1 MKAKTTRRALLM
13 SALSL
18 LLCVSM
24 LVGTTFAWFTD
35 SVTSAGNIIQSG
47 NLDIA
52 VQYTLDGENWADLA
66 GADDLF
72 QKSLW
77 EPGHTEVV
85 ALKIEN
91 KGNLALKYVANMN
104 IVNEVIG
111 MNKEGGAIVLSDI
124 LTVSTLT
131 FADAGVDPVFGINIA
146 ERTIEEAFKNENGIA
161 YGAAVSFKNG
171 NVLGNN
177 EKLLPGEIQ
186 YVAIKVDMAETV
198 GNEANHNGIDAP
210 SIEFGIN
217 VFATQYTYEKDSF
230 GNQYDKDAEYDF
242 GYDVWDGTVDTTW
255 YNETDTEFTLDTA
268 EALAGFAQL
277 ANAGNT
283 FSGKTIV
290 LDNDMD
296 LDGAQWTP
304 IKKFS
309 GTLDG
314 DGHTIGNFSID
325 ATSSRVGFFAALS
338 WAEVKNLTL
347 TDIDATVGNR
357 FGVLTYSVDQTTIED
372 VTVSNVNITTTSA
385 GCLASGLFCAGTVN
399 STETVKNCTVENI
412 TVDAR
417 KGAALIGGIATFVQR
432 NGTEAEGTNVFENL
446 QVKNFK
452 VIANDTDG
460 QCAVGG
466 IFAQT
471 QSVWQN
477 PHFKNCSVSGLD
489 VVATGTVDV
498 GGFIC
503 YPGSWTYATNCTTE
517 GKIDVS
523 GVTSAKN
530 YAGGFF
536 GDYGWGDNISKG
548 DHKVTDCVA
557 DVDVIT
563 NVATAG
569 GFIGSGIN
577 TEKKNKNITLT
588 NCEAKG
594 TVTCVEGGTAVI
606 GGFVGNTDRGIYVN
620 CSAAQ
625 APFIGA
631 VNDGYTLN
639 DDGNGTL
646 SVAKN

>member
-1 MKAKTTRRALLM
+1 
-13 SALSL
+13 
-18 LLCVSM
+18 
-24 LVGTTFAWFTD
+24 
-35 SVTSAGNIIQSG
+35 
-47 NLDIA
+47 
-52 VQYTLDGENWADLA
+52 
-66 GADDLF
+66 
-72 QKSLW
+72 
-77 EPGHTEVV
+77 
-85 ALKIEN
+85 
-91 KGNLALKYVANMN
+91 
-104 IVNEVIG
+104 
-111 MNKEGGAIVLSDI
+111 
-124 LTVSTLT
+124 
-131 FADAGVDPVFGINIA
+131 
-146 ERTIEEAFKNENGIA
+146 
-161 YGAAVSFKNG
+161 
-171 NVLGNN
+171 
-177 EKLLPGEIQ
+177 
-186 YVAIKVDMAETV
+186 MAETV
-198 GNEANHNGIDAP
+198 GNEANHDGKNVP
-210 SIEFGIN
+210 SIEFGVN
-217 VFATQYTYEKDSF
+217 VLATQYTYEEDSF

-304 IKKFS
+304 IQKFS

-325 ATSSRVGFFAALS
+325 ATASRVGFFAALS

-432 NGTEAEGTNVFENL
+432 NGAEAEGTNVFENL

-477 PHFKNCSVSGLD
+477 PHLKNCSVSGLD

-498 GGFIC
+498 GGLIC

-536 GDYGWGDNISKG
+536 GDYGWGDNVGKG

-563 NVATAG
+563 KVATAG

-577 TEKKNKNITLT
+577 TENKNKNITLT

-594 TVTCVEGGTAVI
+594 TVTVADGGTAMI
-606 GGFVGNTDRGIYVN
+606 GGFVGYTDRGIYVN
-620 CSAAQ
+620 CTAAQ
-625 APFIGA
+625 SPLIGNVA
-631 VNDGYTLN
+631 DGYSIVS
-639 DDGNGTL
+639 DNGTL
-646 SVAKN
+646 SVVKN